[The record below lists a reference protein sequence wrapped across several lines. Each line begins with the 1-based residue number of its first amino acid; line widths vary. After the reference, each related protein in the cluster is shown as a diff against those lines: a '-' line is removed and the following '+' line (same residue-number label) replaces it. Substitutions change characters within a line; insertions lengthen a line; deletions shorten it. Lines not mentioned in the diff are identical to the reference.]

1 VIRALAALFALFA
14 LAAANAAG
22 QTAAKSV
29 EEKVLNVFTWPD
41 YMAPDTLSNFE
52 KEYGIKVNTNTYD
65 STEMAEARL
74 LAGRTG
80 YDAVVHAERYSSRL
94 IPIGVYRPLDRN
106 KLTNLHNLDPWVLK
120 TLQDDDPGNKYGVP
134 YLWGTTG
141 FTYNV
146 KMIKARMPNAPVAS
160 GDMIFKPEVAKHF
173 ADCGITF
180 LDEPTDVI
188 PMVLLYLG
196 RDPNSLDEKDLKDVE
211 TVLKGVRP
219 YIRYFSSAKMLVD
232 LPNEEVCIAMSW
244 SGDYAQAMHRAQ
256 EVGRPVAL
264 AYTTPREGILAWFD
278 LWFIPADAPHPDNA
292 HLFLNYLLRPEV
304 IAAISNETRY
314 AAPNPQAIPLLDAE
328 VRDDPAVYPPE
339 QTKEAMHIG
348 VIHSPKEE
356 RARSRLWSR
365 VKTGL

>member
-1 VIRALAALFALFA
+1 LVKTLALLLAGC
-14 LAAANAAG
+14 AAACAVAAG
-22 QTAAKSV
+22 SA

-41 YMAPDTLSNFE
+41 YIGPHTIADFE
-52 KEYGIKVNTNTYD
+52 KEYGIKVNYDTYD

-80 YDAVVHAERYSSRL
+80 YDVVDHAERYSARL
-94 IPIGVYRPLDRN
+94 IPIGVYRPLDRAR
-106 KLTNLHNLDPWVLK
+106 LTNWRNLDPWVLK
-120 TLQDDDPGNKYGVP
+120 SLQSADPGNRYGVP

-146 KMIKARMPNAPVAS
+146 KMIRERMPNAPVHS
-160 GDMIFKPEVAKHF
+160 GDMIFKPEVARHF
-173 ADCGITF
+173 ADCGISF

-188 PMVLLYLG
+188 PMAMIYLG
-196 RDPNSLDEKDLKDVE
+196 HDANSVDPDDLAEVEKL
-211 TVLKGVRP
+211 LKGVRP

-244 SGDYAQAMHRAQ
+244 SGDYAQAMYRAQ
-256 EVGRPVAL
+256 EVGRPVEL
-264 AYTTPREGILAWFD
+264 AYTTPREGTLAWFD

-292 HLFLNYLLRPEV
+292 HLFMNYLLRPKV
-304 IAAISNETRY
+304 IADISNEVRY
-314 AAPNPQAIPLLDAE
+314 AAPNIPAMPFVVPE

-339 QTKEAMHIG
+339 EVRLSLHKG
-348 VIHSPKEE
+348 VLHSPKEE
-356 RARSRLWSR
+356 RVRSRLWSR

>member
-1 VIRALAALFALFA
+1 VIRALAALFGLFA
-14 LAAANAAG
+14 LAVASAAG
-22 QTAAKSV
+22 QAAPRPS
-29 EEKVLNVFTWPD
+29 EGKVLNVFTWPD
-41 YMAPDTLSNFE
+41 YMAPNTISNFE
-52 KEYGIKVNTNTYD
+52 KEYGIKVNYDTYD
-65 STEMAEARL
+65 STEMAQARL

-80 YDAVVHAERYSSRL
+80 YDVVVHAERYSARL
-94 IPIGVYRPLDRN
+94 IPIGVYRPLDRT
-106 KLTNLHNLDPWVLK
+106 KLTNWKNLDPWVLK
-120 TLQDDDPGNKYGVP
+120 TLQDDDPGNRYGVP

-146 KMIKARMPNAPVAS
+146 KMIKARMPDAPVTSA
-160 GDMIFKPEVAKHF
+160 DMIFKPEVARHF

-196 RDPNSLDEKDLKDVE
+196 RDPNSLAEKDLKDVE

-244 SGDYAQAMHRAQ
+244 SGDYAQAMYRANQ
-256 EVGRPVAL
+256 VGRPVGL
-264 AYTTPREGILAWFD
+264 AYTTPREGVLAWFD
-278 LWFIPADAPHPDNA
+278 LWFIPLDAPHPDNA

-314 AAPNPQAIPLLDAE
+314 AAPNPRAIPLLEAA

-339 QTKEAMHIG
+339 QIRRTMRLG